1 MTPTELRLRPDKTTL
16 TVVWPELTAELS
28 AEYLRVESPSAEVKG
43 HGPEQAMLVPGKQ
56 GLTITQLEPVGAY
69 AVKIH
74 FADGHRT
81 GLYTWDYLFQLANE
95 YPTRWAAYVDAL
107 AARGLSRTQAAAPV
121 KRHGLK

>member
-1 MTPTELRLRPDKTTL
+1 MIPTELRLHADKTRL
-16 TVVWPELTAELS
+16 TITWPELTAELS

-81 GLYTWDYLFQLANE
+81 GLFTWDYLYQLANE
-95 YPTRWAAYVDAL
+95 YPTRWAAYADAL
-107 AARGLSRTQAAAPV
+107 ATHGLTRTQLAAPV
-121 KRHGLK
+121 KRHAI

>member
-1 MTPTELRLRPDKTTL
+1 MIPTELRLRPDKTTL
-16 TVVWPELTAELS
+16 IVVWPELTAELS

-43 HGPEQAMLVPGKQ
+43 HGPQQSMLVSGKQ

-81 GLYTWDYLFQLANE
+81 GLFTWDYLFRLANE
-95 YPTRWAAYVDAL
+95 YPTRWAAYMDAL
-107 AARGLSRTQAAAPV
+107 AAHGLTRTHAAAPV
-121 KRHGLK
+121 KRASS

>member
-1 MTPTELRLRPDKTTL
+1 MIPTELRLRADKTSLIVT
-16 TVVWPELTAELS
+16 WPQLTAELS

-43 HGPEQAMLVPGKQ
+43 HGFGQAMLVSGKQ

-81 GLYTWDYLFQLANE
+81 GLFTWEYLFQLANE

-107 AARGLSRTQAAAPV
+107 ATHSLTRTHPAAPV
-121 KRHGLK
+121 KRAST

>member
-1 MTPTELRLRPDKTTL
+1 MIPTELRLRPDKTTL
-16 TVVWPELTAELS
+16 TVVWPEFTAELS

-43 HGPEQAMLVPGKQ
+43 HRPEQAMLVPGKQ

-81 GLYTWDYLFQLANE
+81 GLYTWAYLHELAE
-95 YPTRWAAYVDAL
+95 HYPTRWAAYVDAL
-107 AARGLSRTQAAAPV
+107 AARGLSRTHAAPPV
-121 KRHGLK
+121 KRHGL